1 MRGVVFYGGGVMK
14 KKMRKWQIRIFV
26 QGILH

>member
-1 MRGVVFYGGGVMK
+1 MRGIAFMGIMK
-14 KKMRKWQIRIFV
+14 KKIMREWQVRIFA

>member
-1 MRGVVFYGGGVMK
+1 MRGIAFMGIMK
-14 KKMRKWQIRIFV
+14 KKMMRKWQIRIFV